1 MAVFQG
7 YQECKNQIYGLH
19 YNETDPLSRETRKL
33 ETSSSSHR
41 VASKARPLQ
50 IKQAKVNTS
59 TELFLKGAIN
69 ILHFENLLKFIILD
83 AELYIQLH

>member
-7 YQECKNQIYGLH
+7 DPECKDQIYGLH

-33 ETSSSSHR
+33 ETSSPSHR

-50 IKQAKVNTS
+50 IEQAKVN
-59 TELFLKGAIN
+59 
-69 ILHFENLLKFIILD
+69 NLLTILKVSCG
-83 AELYIQLH
+83 YIALRARLISLIEVQNLF